1 MANPSSAVM
10 TEARRGDP
18 HADHRERQ
26 PKVTGKR
33 QPGDGLGTI
42 RRFGN
47 GYDRNRVNHYLR
59 SKPRRSVNGQIEVRA
74 GGQVKVPTP
83 VAAQAV
89 LSAPPV
95 LWRASRI
102 RCEGPSV
109 TTTTAWCSKRSS
121 SDTAMVSF
129 GRKRP
134 QSSNGQWLATAR
146 ARRS

>member
-59 SKPRRSVNGQIEVRA
+59 SKPRRSLRFYTEVLGFIKRRSF
-74 GGQVKVPTP
+74 
-83 VAAQAV
+83 
-89 LSAPPV
+89 LS
-95 LWRASRI
+95 
-102 RCEGPSV
+102 GPS
-109 TTTTAWCSKRSS
+109 A
-121 SDTAMVSF
+121 D
-129 GRKRP
+129 GR
-134 QSSNGQWLATAR
+134 A
-146 ARRS
+146 